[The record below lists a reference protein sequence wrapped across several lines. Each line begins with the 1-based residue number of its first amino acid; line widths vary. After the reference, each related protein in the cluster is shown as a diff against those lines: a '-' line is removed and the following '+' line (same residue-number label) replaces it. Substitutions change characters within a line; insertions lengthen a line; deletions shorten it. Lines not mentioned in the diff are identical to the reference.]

1 MGMDAI
7 QIRKMVPEDMAPV
20 MAILEKWN
28 MAPRAAD
35 EDMPNPE
42 RSGIDIGNT
51 FVAVAD
57 LKIVGVGSYLHWDD
71 ETAETASLAV
81 DPSYK
86 GKGIGYRLQMARL
99 KEMKE
104 KGYRRV
110 RSESDRPET
119 IQWYMRKF
127 GYRKTGLNPKKHAFS
142 LEHVDSWTVL
152 ELDLDAFNA

>member
-1 MGMDAI
+1 MDTI
-7 QIRKMVPEDMAPV
+7 EIRKMAPEDTAPA
-20 MAILEKWN
+20 MAILEEWN

-35 EDMPNPE
+35 DDVPNPE
-42 RSGIDIGNT
+42 RSGINIDNT
-51 FVAVAD
+51 FVAVAGD
-57 LKIVGVGSYLHWDD
+57 DIVGVGSYLHWDD

-86 GKGIGYRLQMARL
+86 GKGVGYRLQIARL

-119 IQWYMRKF
+119 IQWYIRKF

-142 LEHVDSWTVL
+142 LEDVDFWTVL
-152 ELDLDAFNA
+152 ELDLDTFNE

>member
-1 MGMDAI
+1 MM
-7 QIRKMVPEDMAPV
+7 
-20 MAILEKWN
+20 ILELRILDKWN

-35 EDMPNPE
+35 NDTPNPE
-42 RSGIDIGNT
+42 RSGINIDNT
-51 FVAVAD
+51 FVAVAGD
-57 LKIVGVGSYLHWDD
+57 GIVGVGSYLHWDD

-81 DPSYK
+81 DPSCK

-119 IQWYMRKF
+119 IQWYIRKF
-127 GYRKTGLNPKKHAFS
+127 GYRKTGLNPKKHSFS
-142 LEHVDSWTVL
+142 LENVDFWTVL
-152 ELDLDAFNA
+152 ELDLDAFNE